1 MSGIIGVFSTKK
13 KDVTDSL
20 TYGLFA
26 QQNRG
31 ENGAGVA
38 TIKHGIKI
46 KKGHKSVGDLFS
58 EKTDAGRKSFYEFL
72 RETKPYAGIGHT
84 LYEKSSGL
92 QPTEIENDRYH
103 IALVMDGVFLG
114 YKEKN
119 DIVLARIFFKALN
132 ETEDEIE
139 ATARVM
145 EILDDAGFYNACIL
159 VQNKNETK
167 LVAFRDPRGGKPLSL
182 GKNNNTYAIAS
193 ETQGLDGA
201 QIPFLKDIEPGSICV
216 IDEEGLRTEK
226 LVEKKHFLD
235 IFEYIYFASPNS
247 IIQGKNVLEV
257 RKKLGRRLF
266 ERYGYKPDILCPSPD
281 SGRGCALGYSEA
293 SGVEIKEY
301 ITKNPGAPRTFQ
313 VEDPTLRRLASLSKF
328 NINPLVKGKRVGICE
343 DSIVRGTV
351 MGVGTSAKLKARGA
365 KEVGVLVSYAP
376 ISFHS
381 YRSDVREKMVAEG
394 LAGRPVEEIGE
405 IVAKSIGVD
414 YVFYNDISDVIEI
427 CGGGNFC
434 TDSATGDYSF
444 IKKKLLRF
452 K

>member
-13 KDVTDSL
+13 KDITDSL

-38 TIKHGIKI
+38 TAKHGIKI
-46 KKGHKSVGDLFS
+46 KKRHKSVGELFT
-58 EKTDAGRKSFYEFL
+58 EKTDAWKNSFYEFL
-72 RETKPYAGIGHT
+72 REAKPYAGIGHT

-103 IALVMDGVFLG
+103 IALIMDGVFLG
-114 YKEKN
+114 YEEKN
-119 DIVLARIFFKALN
+119 DITLAKIFFKALN
-132 ETEDEIE
+132 DTRDEIK

-145 EILDDAGFYNACIL
+145 EILNDAGFYNACIL
-159 VQNKNETK
+159 VQNKDKTK

-182 GKNNNTYAIAS
+182 GKYNETYAIAS

-201 QIPFLKDIEPGSICV
+201 QIPFIKDIEPGSVCV
-216 IDEEGLRTEK
+216 IDEQGLRSEK
-226 LVEKKHFLD
+226 LVEKKHLLD

-247 IIQGKNVLEV
+247 VIEGKNVLAV
-257 RKKLGRRLF
+257 RKELGKKLF
-266 ERYGYKPDILCPSPD
+266 SRYGYKPDILCPSPD

-301 ITKNPGAPRTFQ
+301 ITRNPGTVRTFQ
-313 VEDPTLRRLASLSKF
+313 IEDSVLRRLMSLSKF
-328 NINPLVKGKRVGICE
+328 NINPLVKGKKVGISE
-343 DSIVRGTV
+343 DSVVRGTV
-351 MGVGTSAKLKARGA
+351 IGIGTSAKVKLQGA
-365 KEVGVLVSYAP
+365 KEAGVLVSYAP
-376 ISFHS
+376 MPFHS
-381 YRSDVREKMVAEG
+381 YRSDAKEKMAAEG
-394 LAGRPVEEIGE
+394 LAGKSVEEAGK
-405 IVAKSIGVD
+405 IVAKRIGVD
-414 YVFYNDISDVIEI
+414 YVFYNDIQDVIEI
-427 CGGGNFC
+427 CGGGDFC

>member
-13 KDVTDSL
+13 EDITDSL

-38 TIKHGIKI
+38 TTKHGIKI
-46 KKGHKSVGDLFS
+46 KKRHKSVGELFT
-58 EKTDAGRKSFYEFL
+58 EKTDAWKNSFYEFL
-72 RETKPYAGIGHT
+72 RQTKPYAGIGHT

-114 YKEKN
+114 YDEKN
-119 DIVLARIFFKALN
+119 DITLSKIFFRALN
-132 ETEDEIE
+132 DTGDEIKA
-139 ATARVM
+139 ATRVM

-159 VQNKNETK
+159 VQNKDKIK
-167 LVAFRDPRGGKPLSL
+167 LVVFRDPRGGKPLSL
-182 GKNNNTYAIAS
+182 GKYNNTYAIAS
-193 ETQGLDGA
+193 ETQGLNGA
-201 QIPFLKDIEPGSICV
+201 QIPFVKDIEPGSVYV
-216 IDEEGLRTEK
+216 IDEQGLRSEK

-247 IIQGKNVLEV
+247 IIEGKNVLEV
-257 RKKLGRRLF
+257 RKELGKKLF
-266 ERYGYKPDILCPSPD
+266 CRYGYKPNILCPSPD
-281 SGRGCALGYSEA
+281 SGRGCAIGYSEA
-293 SGVEIKEY
+293 SGVKIKEY

-313 VEDPTLRRLASLSKF
+313 VEDTVLRRLASLSKF
-328 NINPLVKGKRVGICE
+328 NINPLVKGKKVGISE

-351 MGVGTSAKLKARGA
+351 MGIGTSAKVKLLGA
-365 KEVGVLVSYAP
+365 KEVAVLVSYAP
-376 ISFHS
+376 MPFHS
-381 YRSDVREKMVAEG
+381 YRSDVREKMAAEG
-394 LAGRPVEEIGE
+394 LADKPVEEVGK
-405 IVAKSIGVD
+405 IVAKRIGVD
-414 YVFYNDISDVIEI
+414 YVFYNDIQDVIKV
-427 CGGGNFC
+427 CGEGNFC

-444 IKKKLLRF
+444 IKKELLKF